1 MRRTDR
7 LDRYLPIRF
16 TQGGLIRQFSKPCV
30 KCGQMLHAQNM
41 QGIAR
46 LIDNHLVIAARAECT
61 ACQTVF
67 PVCCVVNSEKQV
79 RRLVLPVWL
88 FLMYLRFLPEQP
100 GERLAQAA
108 AVAQLAEEVNR
119 QAAPA
124 PRIDYP
130 RADTTLGQYQGK
142 TIPAHIIVDGREI
155 PFDRIEPDGRV
166 KQGEYLLDD
175 HFVYKP
181 V

>member
-16 TQGGLIRQFSKPCV
+16 AQGGLIRQFSKPCV
-30 KCGQMLHAQNM
+30 KCGQMLHAQQM
-41 QGIAR
+41 HGIAR
-46 LIDNHLVIAARAECT
+46 LIDNHLVIAAHAECSGCE
-61 ACQTVF
+61 ARF

-79 RRLVLPVWL
+79 RRLVLPAWL

-108 AVAQLAEEVNR
+108 AVAQLAEDSRRPE
-119 QAAPA
+119 PA

-130 RADTTLGQYQGK
+130 RAETTLGQYQGK
-142 TIPAHIIVDGREI
+142 AIPAHIIVDGREV
-155 PFDRIEPDGRV
+155 PFDRIELNGHV
-166 KQGEYLLDD
+166 TAGEYLLDE